1 MSVALTLTFSSPQ
14 RSRYIGGNVFGN
26 VFRRNKVAR
35 VQLVPA
41 KNTGKDPVY
50 GSLQLQETAFGVR
63 ITGKIFGLE
72 AGKHGFHVHAVGD
85 LGDDCKAAKGHF
97 NPQMV

>member
-1 MSVALTLTFSSPQ
+1 MSVALTLASTLPQ
-14 RSRYIGGNVFGN
+14 RPRYFGQ
-26 VFRRNKVAR
+26 FFFKRNKIAR

-72 AGKHGFHVHAVGD
+72 PGKHGFHVHAVGD